1 MAAGVYLHIPFC
13 KSRCSYC
20 DFATDVYR
28 NDEAVERYVAGL
40 CLEIQAFDP
49 SADAGGS
56 ACDTIYFGGGTP
68 SLLTA
73 KHVERILD
81 SVHKTFTLAPDAEV
95 TMEMNPATV
104 TPEALR
110 DYQSLGVNRA
120 SFGVQTFNDRALK
133 LLARGHDANDAR
145 ETFQMLREAGF
156 ENVSFDLIAGLPNQT
171 LKDWEKNLDEAIKL
185 SPEHLSLYLLEIHQG
200 TPLAEQV
207 RSGRQPQPDEHLA
220 ARMYEMMLDKLAAA
234 GYEQYEISNFAR
246 AGFESRHNSK
256 YWRLEPVLGFGVS
269 AHSFDGFERYS
280 NERDTAKYVELI
292 ERTGSAE
299 VSREKIEAASEFVF
313 LGLRMENGIRLS
325 EFEGRY
331 GFDLSERFASELAS
345 FREADL
351 VETMDDR
358 LRLTRKGKL
367 FSNEVFA
374 AFV

>member
-1 MAAGVYLHIPFC
+1 
-13 KSRCSYC
+13 
-20 DFATDVYR
+20 
-28 NDEAVERYVAGL
+28 
-40 CLEIQAFDP
+40 
-49 SADAGGS
+49 
-56 ACDTIYFGGGTP
+56 
-68 SLLTA
+68 
-73 KHVERILD
+73 
-81 SVHKTFTLAPDAEV
+81 
-95 TMEMNPATV
+95 
-104 TPEALR
+104 
-110 DYQSLGVNRA
+110 
-120 SFGVQTFNDRALK
+120 
-133 LLARGHDANDAR
+133 
-145 ETFQMLREAGF
+145 MLREAGF

-207 RSGRQPQPDEHLA
+207 RSGRQPHPDEELA

-269 AHSFDGFERYS
+269 AHSFDGFARYS